1 MRCKD
6 VEEKDHIRNWQ
17 PPITGEI
24 IMQTFGLSPSKPVG
38 MIKDAVK
45 DAMLD
50 GFIPNEFDAAYQFML
65 VKGKELGFTPL

>member
-1 MRCKD
+1 MRCK
-6 VEEKDHIRNWQ
+6 EKKKKDHIRNWQ

-38 MIKDAVK
+38 IIKDAVK

-50 GFIPNEFDAAYQFML
+50 GIIPNEFDSAYQFML
-65 VKGKELGFTPL
+65 AKGKELGYTPI

>member
-65 VKGKELGFTPL
+65 AKGKELGYTPI

>member
-65 VKGKELGFTPL
+65 VKERS